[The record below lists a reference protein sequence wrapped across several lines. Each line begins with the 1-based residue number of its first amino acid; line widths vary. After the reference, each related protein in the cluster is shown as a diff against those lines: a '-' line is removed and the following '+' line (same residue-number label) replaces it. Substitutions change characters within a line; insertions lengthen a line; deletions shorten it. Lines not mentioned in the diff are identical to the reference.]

1 MICVRTDFWRGIIAG
16 GVIGA
21 VVSIMAGGRYK
32 MQRKRDTGFFAKIAG
47 ERASKMIRGILR
59 NT

>member
-1 MICVRTDFWRGIIAG
+1 MRTDFWRGIIAG
-16 GVIGA
+16 GIIGA

-32 MQRKRDTGFFAKIAG
+32 TQRKRDTGYFARMAG

-59 NT
+59 NG